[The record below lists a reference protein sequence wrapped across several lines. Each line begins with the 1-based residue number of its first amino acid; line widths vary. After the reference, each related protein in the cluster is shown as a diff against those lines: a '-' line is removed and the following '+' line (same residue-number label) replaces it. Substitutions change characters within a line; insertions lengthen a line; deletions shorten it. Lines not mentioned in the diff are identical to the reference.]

1 MKKNYR
7 RGVNLTSKQAE
18 ILAQFVTSSD
28 ISFNEAIRQFI
39 DIAANRFVR
48 EILIWTKSGTLK
60 PRRIVLK
67 DNNVHYFKRFKDTNE
82 IGNWVST
89 FTIGLTVDDVVNWL
103 AEWKNCVYKD
113 YVVEFED
120 TEILVDDITEICIET
135 RDGDKKWY

>member
-18 ILAQFVTSSD
+18 ILDQFVAGSD
-28 ISFNEAIRQFI
+28 INFNEAIRQFI

-48 EILIWTKSGTLK
+48 EILIWTKSDTLK

-67 DNNVHYFKRFKDTNE
+67 DNNVRYFKRFKDTGE
-82 IGNWVST
+82 VGDWIST
-89 FTIGLTVDDVVNWL
+89 FAIGLTVDEVINWL
-103 AEWKNCVYKD
+103 TERQNCVYKE

-135 RDGDKKWY
+135 MDGDKKWY

>member
-18 ILAQFVTSSD
+18 ILDQFVVGSD

-39 DIAANRFVR
+39 DIAANRLVR
-48 EILIWTKSGTLK
+48 EILIWTKSDIIK

-67 DNNVHYFKRFKDTNE
+67 DNNVRYFKRFKDTGE
-82 IGNWVST
+82 ASDWAST
-89 FTIGLTVDDVVNWL
+89 FAIGLTVDEVINWL
-103 AEWKNCVYKD
+103 VECKSWVYKD

-135 RDGDKKWY
+135 MDGDKKWY